1 MTSLAGKV
9 VYVRLVSKLGW
20 ALGPHSRLEV
30 YSLNLLKFII
40 NTLGEKYYE
49 QTATK
54 RRHSMPAGA
63 WAGAQPQL

>member
-1 MTSLAGKV
+1 MQVGRRPAHLRGV
-9 VYVRLVSKLGW
+9 PLY
-20 ALGPHSRLEV
+20 V
-30 YSLNLLKFII
+30 YSLKFII